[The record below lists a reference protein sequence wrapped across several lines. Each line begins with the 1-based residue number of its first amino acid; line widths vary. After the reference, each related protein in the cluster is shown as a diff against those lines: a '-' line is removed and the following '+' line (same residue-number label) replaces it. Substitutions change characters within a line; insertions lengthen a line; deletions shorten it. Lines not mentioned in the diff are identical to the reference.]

1 MLTFA
6 TTKRGNAI
14 TLINKFKNN
23 MSKET
28 YNECELHLTGSG
40 FSKECGMPLVGVRFS
55 SSIKYAIV
63 LRTGDNKY
71 EIFYFD
77 K

>member
-1 MLTFA
+1 
-6 TTKRGNAI
+6 
-14 TLINKFKNN
+14 